1 MYARRPRNLPGIG
14 LGHYS
19 ELHRFQRWS
28 KKLAIDSVK
37 RRFEEVPLS
46 WVFRVKEGEKLVR
59 NESNFVQKINYCQ
72 RWLLVVKINNCW
84 SNNFHT
90 SMTNLWSMYFLA
102 RLGWKSEDSR
112 HLQGNDSGNNAI
124 VTAAPEEEF
133 VDQLQVR
140 PSCLQRWLV
149 LFRVKLSTLG
159 ERSFSCVKFV
169 YRTITRMEL

>member
-1 MYARRPRNLPGIG
+1 
-14 LGHYS
+14 
-19 ELHRFQRWS
+19 
-28 KKLAIDSVK
+28 
-37 RRFEEVPLS
+37 
-46 WVFRVKEGEKLVR
+46 
-59 NESNFVQKINYCQ
+59 
-72 RWLLVVKINNCW
+72 
-84 SNNFHT
+84 
-90 SMTNLWSMYFLA
+90 MTNLWSMYFLA

-159 ERSFSCVKFV
+159 ENHHSDGALIYCLSSPRGCLW
-169 YRTITRMEL
+169 EEGP